1 MVPLEPRIWPLT
13 AALATDGQLVI
24 GGNFAKDLAHTYG
37 TPLFVV
43 DEADVRARIN
53 EFAKAFTFSDLE
65 CTVHYASKAFASAD
79 VFRWMIEGGLG
90 IDVASGGELALAL
103 AAGVPADR
111 IVLHGNNKS
120 MAELE
125 TAITA
130 GVSAIVV
137 DSFDEIM
144 RLQRIVRHQNN
155 VIDILVRLTLGV
167 EAHTHEFISTAH
179 EDQKFGLS
187 VLTGAAEQAA
197 VAVMGIPGLRLRGF
211 HSHIGSQIFEPTG
224 FEAAA
229 ERALSFIA
237 YMYQRHDFVT
247 EELDL
252 GGGLGIAYVPSDDPL
267 PVTVMAQALH
277 DIVIREA
284 NRHGVK
290 VPKLSVEPGRALI
303 GQSTVTLY
311 EVGTIK
317 PIELDAGE
325 QRVYVSVDGGM
336 SDNIRTALY
345 AAEYTARVASRETIG
360 APLLSR
366 VVGKHCE
373 SGDIVVRDTALPS
386 DIAPGDLLA
395 VAATGAYH
403 RSMAS
408 NYNMV
413 TRPAVVA
420 VRDGAAR
427 VLIRRETEADL
438 FALDEGLKR

>member
-1 MVPLEPRIWPLT
+1 MLPLEARVWPLT
-13 AALATDGQLVI
+13 AALATDGQLVV

-43 DEADVRARIN
+43 DEADVRARIHQC
-53 EFAKAFTFSDLE
+53 AQAFTFPDLE
-65 CTVHYASKAFASAD
+65 CSVHYASKAFASAD
-79 VFRWMIEGGLG
+79 VFRWVIEGGLG

-120 MAELE
+120 SVELE
-125 TAITA
+125 TAINA

-144 RLQRIVRHQNN
+144 RLQQIVRHQNN
-155 VIDILVRLTLGV
+155 VIDVLVRLTLGV

-211 HSHIGSQIFEPTG
+211 HSHIGSQIFEATG

-229 ERALSFIA
+229 ERALAFIA
-237 YMYQRHDFVT
+237 YMHQRHDFVT

-252 GGGLGIAYVPSDDPL
+252 GGGLGIAYVPTDDPL
-267 PVTVMAQALH
+267 PIPVMAQALH
-277 DIVIREA
+277 DIVIRESA
-284 NRHGVK
+284 RHGIK
-290 VPKLSVEPGRALI
+290 VPKLSVEPGRAII
-303 GQSTVTLY
+303 GPSTVTLY

-317 PIELDAGE
+317 PIELDGGE

-345 AAEYTARVASRETIG
+345 DAQYTARVASRDTIG
-360 APLLSR
+360 APMLSR

-373 SGDIVVRDTALPS
+373 SGDIVVRDIDLPS

-413 TRPAVVA
+413 LRPAVVS
-420 VRDGAAR
+420 VLNGTSR

-438 FALDEGLKR
+438 FALDEGLTR

>member
-1 MVPLEPRIWPLT
+1 MDALEPRIWPT
-13 AALATDGQLVI
+13 TTQLAVDGQMVI
-24 GGNFAKDLAHTYG
+24 GGTFVKDLARDFG
-37 TPLFVV
+37 TPLFVL
-43 DEADVRARIN
+43 DESDVRGRIA
-53 EFAKAFTFSDLE
+53 EFARAFTFEDLD
-65 CTVHYASKAFASAD
+65 CSVHYASKAFASAD
-79 VFRWMIEGGLG
+79 VFRWVVEGGLG
-90 IDVASGGELALAL
+90 VDVASGGEMALAL
-103 AAGVPADR
+103 AAGVPANR

-120 MAELE
+120 RAELE
-125 TAITA
+125 TAVANKI
-130 GVSAIVV
+130 SAIVI

-144 RLQRIVRHQNN
+144 RLQQIVRHQND
-155 VIDILVRLTLGV
+155 VVDVLIRLTLGV

-187 VLTGAAEQAA
+187 VTSGAAEQAA

-211 HSHIGSQIFEPTG
+211 HSHIGSQIFEPAG

-229 ERALSFIA
+229 ERALAFVA
-237 YMYQRHDFVT
+237 YMQRNHDLVT

-252 GGGLGIAYVPSDDPL
+252 GGGLGIAYLPEDDPL
-267 PVTVMAQALH
+267 SVTLMAQALH
-277 DIVIREA
+277 DIVIRESA
-284 NRHGVK
+284 RHEIK
-290 VPKLSVEPGRALI
+290 PPRLSVEPGRAI
-303 GQSTVTLY
+303 VGQSTVTLY

-317 PIELDAGE
+317 PIELDGGE
-325 QRVYVSVDGGM
+325 QRVYISVDGGM

-345 AAEYTARVASRETIG
+345 DAEYSARVASRETIG

-373 SGDIVVRDTALPS
+373 SGDIVVRDINLPS

-408 NYNMV
+408 NYNML

-420 VRDGAAR
+420 VKDGEAKL
-427 VLIRRETEADL
+427 LIRRETEADL
-438 FALDEGLKR
+438 LALDQGLNR